1 MTLVQRKIR
10 TEHHVLPEEVIKHSQ
25 LHESY
30 SSFRLIKYKNIFREV
45 KNIYPIVRQVYEDL
59 DPAVQNCVDCYT
71 SDWVVVNRKYQ
82 QYSTSLRVVDTRDTI
97 GRYQTGFS
105 DYLLYTQ

>member
-1 MTLVQRKIR
+1 MK
-10 TEHHVLPEEVIKHSQ
+10 
-25 LHESY
+25 
-30 SSFRLIKYKNIFREV
+30 

-97 GRYQTGFS
+97 GRYQTVLMMIYITHNNLMTGTS
-105 DYLLYTQ
+105 LVKHEYECDSYSQDVTPQEQVL

>member
-1 MTLVQRKIR
+1 MKI
-10 TEHHVLPEEVIKHSQ
+10 
-25 LHESY
+25 
-30 SSFRLIKYKNIFREV
+30 FFV
-45 KNIYPIVRQVYEDL
+45 KKIYPIVRQAYEDL

-105 DYLLYTQ
+105 DNLLFTQ

>member
-1 MTLVQRKIR
+1 M
-10 TEHHVLPEEVIKHSQ
+10 
-25 LHESY
+25 
-30 SSFRLIKYKNIFREV
+30 
-45 KNIYPIVRQVYEDL
+45 YEDL

-97 GRYQTGFS
+97 GRYQTVLGIIYFIRNNLMTGTS
-105 DYLLYTQ
+105 LVKHEYECDSYSQDVTPQEQVL